1 MNKSLIALAALGAF
15 AGAAQ
20 AQSSVTVYGFIDQSL
35 TKPYNSED
43 KMVADGGFYGGGS
56 RLGFRGVEDLGN
68 GYKATFGIEHRLSA
82 DTGAQTASTFWQG
95 YSTVGLVTPF
105 GSLNLGRQYTP
116 AFVMI
121 QNQIDPFGGET
132 VAQGREVGMRFGVV
146 DRISPAGT
154 PAGSTASAIYKTR
167 VSDSIRYDLSVGG
180 FNLGVSIA
188 ESAPN
193 NVIAGVPTSDKK
205 PFSIAGNYAAG
216 PVWVGVGYENPANGD
231 DKGWNIGGRYNFGFA
246 TIAAGYSKGT
256 TSSAL
261 GAAPSA
267 DAKGWIV
274 GATVPVGAFDFK
286 VMYATNDIDVIGET
300 KKAGLGAHYNF
311 SKRTKVY
318 VDVAKIGGSAT
329 IPLDNKTGYDLGL
342 KHTF

>member
-1 MNKSLIALAALGAF
+1 MNKSLIALAALGAL

-20 AQSSVTVYGFIDQSL
+20 AQSSVTVYGFIDQSM
-35 TKPYNSED
+35 TKPYASED
-43 KMVADGGFYGGGS
+43 KMIADGSFYGGGS

-82 DTGAQTASTFWQG
+82 DTGTAGSATTFWRG

-105 GSLNLGRQYTP
+105 GAVNLGYQYVP
-116 AFVMI
+116 AFTMI

-132 VAQGREVGMRFGVV
+132 VAQGREVGMRFGT
-146 DRISPAGT
+146 IANGGAAS
-154 PAGSTASAIYKTR
+154 SAIYKTR
-167 VSDSIRYDLSVGG
+167 VTDSVRYDLSVAG
-180 FNLGVSIA
+180 FNLGVSVA

-193 NVIAGVPTSDKK
+193 NGGASTGDK
-205 PFSIAGNYAAG
+205 PFSIAANYAAG
-216 PVWVGVGYENPANGD
+216 PIWVGIGYENPAADD

-246 TIAAGYSKGT
+246 TAALGFGKGT
-256 TSSAL
+256 TAT
-261 GAAPSA
+261 GA
-267 DAKGWIV
+267 DAKSWIL
-274 GATVPVGAFDFK
+274 GATVPLGAFDIK
-286 VMYATNDIDVIGET
+286 GMYAQSDIDGVGKT

-311 SKRTKVY
+311 SKRTKIY

-329 IPLDNKTGYDLGL
+329 VLLDNKTGYDLGL

>member
-1 MNKSLIALAALGAF
+1 MNKSLIALAALGAL

-35 TKPYNSED
+35 TKPYASED

-68 GYKATFGIEHRLSA
+68 GYKATFGMEHRLAA
-82 DTGAQTASTFWQG
+82 DTGAQNGAVFWQG

-105 GSLNLGRQYTP
+105 GAVNLGRQYVP
-116 AFVMI
+116 AFTMI

-132 VAQGREVGMRFGVV
+132 VAQGREVGMRFGTVA
-146 DRISPAGT
+146 AG
-154 PAGSTASAIYKTR
+154 GSTGSAIYKTR
-167 VSDSIRYDLSVGG
+167 VSDSVRYDLSMAG

-193 NVIAGVPTSDKK
+193 NLVGGVPTSNDK
-205 PFSIAGNYAAG
+205 PFSIAANYAAG
-216 PVWVGVGYENPANGD
+216 PFWVGIGYENPAAED

-246 TIAAGYSKGT
+246 TAALGFGKGT
-256 TSSAL
+256 TAT
-261 GAAPSA
+261 GA
-267 DAKGWIV
+267 DAKSWLI
-274 GATVPVGAFDFK
+274 GATVPLGAFDIK
-286 VMYATNDIDVIGET
+286 GVYAQSDIDGIGKT

-311 SKRTKVY
+311 SKRTKIY

>member
-1 MNKSLIALAALGAF
+1 MNKSLIALAALGAL

-20 AQSSVTVYGFIDQSL
+20 AQSSVTIYGFIDQSL
-35 TKPYNSED
+35 TKPYASED

-68 GYKATFGIEHRLSA
+68 GYKATFGMEHRLSA
-82 DTGAQTASTFWQG
+82 DTGAQNGAVFWQG

-105 GSLNLGRQYTP
+105 GAVNLGRQYTP

-132 VAQGREVGMRFGVV
+132 VAQGREIGMRFGRVA
-146 DRISPAGT
+146 AGG
-154 PAGSTASAIYKTR
+154 ASSSTVYKTR
-167 VSDSIRYDLSVGG
+167 VSDSVRYDLSMAG

-193 NVIAGVPTSDKK
+193 NGNVSNDK
-205 PFSIAGNYAAG
+205 PFSIAANYAAG
-216 PVWVGVGYENPANGD
+216 PIWVGIGYENPADED

-246 TIAAGYSKGT
+246 TLALGFGKGT
-256 TSSAL
+256 TTAT
-261 GAAPSA
+261 ATDPVNR
-267 DAKGWIV
+267 DAKSWLI
-274 GATVPVGAFDFK
+274 GATVPLGAFDIK
-286 VMYATNDIDVIGET
+286 GVYAQSDIDGIGKT

-311 SKRTKVY
+311 SKRTKIY

>member
-1 MNKSLIALAALGAF
+1 MNKSLIALAALGAL

-20 AQSSVTVYGFIDQSL
+20 AQSSVTIYGFIDQSL
-35 TKPYNSED
+35 TKPYASED

-68 GYKATFGIEHRLSA
+68 GYKATFGMEHRLAA
-82 DTGAQTASTFWQG
+82 DTGAQNGTVFWQG

-105 GSLNLGRQYTP
+105 GAVNLGRQYTP

-146 DRISPAGT
+146 ANG
-154 PAGSTASAIYKTR
+154 GSTGSAIYKTR
-167 VSDSIRYDLSVGG
+167 VSDSIRYDLSMAG

-193 NVIAGVPTSDKK
+193 NLVGGVPTSNDK
-205 PFSIAGNYAAG
+205 PFSIAANYAAG
-216 PVWVGVGYENPANGD
+216 PFWIGLGYENPAAED

-246 TIAAGYSKGT
+246 TAALGFGKGT
-256 TSSAL
+256 TAT
-261 GAAPSA
+261 GA
-267 DAKGWIV
+267 DAKSWLI
-274 GATVPVGAFDFK
+274 GATVPLGAFDIK
-286 VMYATNDIDVIGET
+286 GVYAQSDIDGIGKT

-311 SKRTKVY
+311 SKRTKIY

>member
-1 MNKSLIALAALGAF
+1 MNKSLIALAALGAL

-20 AQSSVTVYGFIDQSL
+20 AQSSVTVYGFIDQSM

-43 KMVADGGFYGGGS
+43 KQVADGSFYGGGS

-82 DTGAQTASTFWQG
+82 DTGTSTSSSVFWQG

-105 GSLNLGRQYTP
+105 GAINLGRQYTP

-132 VAQGREVGMRFGVV
+132 VAQGRDTGMRFGG
-146 DRISPAGT
+146 ITKA
-154 PAGSTASAIYKTR
+154 R
-167 VSDSIRYDLSVGG
+167 VNNSVRYDLSVAG
-180 FNLGVSIA
+180 FNFGASIA
-188 ESAPN
+188 EGNADNGGGTP
-193 NVIAGVPTSDKK
+193 AAHDK

-216 PVWVGVGYENPANGD
+216 PFWVGIGYENPADDD
-231 DKGWNIGGRYNFGFA
+231 DKAWNIGGRYNAGFA
-246 TIAAGYSKGT
+246 TFAAGYGKGT
-256 TSSAL
+256 TAAGVDVKGWLIGATIPL
-261 GAAPSA
+261 GAW
-267 DAKGWIV
+267 DIKG
-274 GATVPVGAFDFK
+274 
-286 VMYATNDIDVIGET
+286 MYATNDLDGPGGQT
-300 KKAGLGAHYNF
+300 KKAGVGAHYNF

-318 VDVAKIGGSAT
+318 VDFAKVGGSAT
-329 IPLDNKTGYDLGL
+329 ALMEHKTGYDLGL

>member
-1 MNKSLIALAALGAF
+1 MKKSLIALAALGAF

-20 AQSSVTVYGFIDQSL
+20 AQSSVTVYGFIDQSM
-35 TKPYNSED
+35 TKPYASED
-43 KMVADGGFYGGGS
+43 KKVADGAFYGGGS

-68 GYKATFGIEHRLSA
+68 GYKATFGLEHRLNA
-82 DTGAQTASTFWQG
+82 DDGTANSSTTFWRG

-105 GSLNLGRQYTP
+105 GAVNLGYQYVP
-116 AFVMI
+116 AFTMI

-146 DRISPAGT
+146 SAG
-154 PAGSTASAIYKTR
+154 GSTASAIYKTR
-167 VSDSIRYDLSVGG
+167 VTDSVRYDLSIAG

-193 NVIAGVPTSDKK
+193 NVISGVATSDKK

-216 PVWVGVGYENPANGD
+216 PFWVGVGYENPANGD
-231 DKGWNIGGRYNFGFA
+231 DKGWNIGGRYTFSFA

-256 TSSAL
+256 TASTY
-261 GAAPSA
+261 AASPSA
-267 DAKGWIV
+267 DAKGWII
-274 GATVPVGAFDFK
+274 GATVPLGAFDIK
-286 VMYATNDIDVIGET
+286 GMYATNDIDGIGET
-300 KKAGLGAHYNF
+300 KKAGLGVHYNF

-318 VDVAKIGGSAT
+318 ADVAKIGGSAT

>member
-1 MNKSLIALAALGAF
+1 MNKSLIALAVLGAF

-20 AQSSVTVYGFIDQSL
+20 AQSSVTVYGFIDQSM
-35 TKPYNSED
+35 TKPYASED
-43 KMVADGGFYGGGS
+43 KMIADGAFYGGGS

-68 GYKATFGIEHRLSA
+68 GYKATFGLEHRLNA
-82 DTGAQTASTFWQG
+82 DTGTAGSATTFWRG

-105 GSLNLGRQYTP
+105 GAVNLGYQYVP
-116 AFVMI
+116 AFTMI

-132 VAQGREVGMRFGVV
+132 VAQGREVGMRFGTVANGGA
-146 DRISPAGT
+146 S
-154 PAGSTASAIYKTR
+154 SSAIYKTR
-167 VSDSIRYDLSVGG
+167 VTDSIRYDLSLGG
-180 FNLGVSIA
+180 FNLGVSVA

-193 NVIAGVPTSDKK
+193 NGGALDGDK
-205 PFSIAGNYAAG
+205 PFSIAANYAAG
-216 PVWVGVGYENPANGD
+216 PIWVGIGYENPAADD

-246 TIAAGYSKGT
+246 TAALGFGKGT
-256 TSSAL
+256 TAT
-261 GAAPSA
+261 GA
-267 DAKGWIV
+267 DAKSWLI
-274 GATVPVGAFDFK
+274 GATVPLGAFDIK
-286 VMYATNDIDVIGET
+286 GVYAQSDIDGVGKT

-311 SKRTKVY
+311 SKRTKIY